1 MKVDPLFFKKI
12 IRLFSGKKYERNIK
26 VAYEMSDVLFSYTK
40 GMVLVS
46 IFIFTA
52 DTIGAYALG
61 IPLPFLLGII
71 AGITN
76 VIPYLGPVIGGIPIV
91 LFGLSVDIKTGLL
104 ALLLAVIVQ
113 SIESVFLQPKILG
126 KKTQLKPTSVLVG
139 VLIFSSIFGIVG
151 FVIATPSMAL
161 IGILLR
167 HSKYDVRL

>member
-76 VIPYLGPVIGGIPIV
+76 VIP
-91 LFGLSVDIKTGLL
+91 
-104 ALLLAVIVQ
+104 
-113 SIESVFLQPKILG
+113 
-126 KKTQLKPTSVLVG
+126 
-139 VLIFSSIFGIVG
+139 
-151 FVIATPSMAL
+151 
-161 IGILLR
+161 
-167 HSKYDVRL
+167 